1 LPTPK
6 IYEGQ
11 LLLLTRAIQFLKKRN
26 VSFEI
31 VEYGHLEKGAL
42 FASEAIG
49 MPLGQTVKTLV
60 VEIGK
65 KRYVILLMPG
75 TKKVALKRLAR
86 SYGEK
91 RAAMVD
97 SGTAERLTGYM
108 VGGISPF
115 AMKQAL
121 PVVIDRGLLGFNRVA
136 INGGKR
142 GLMLIMNP
150 ADILKAAAAEPS
162 EL

>member
-1 LPTPK
+1 
-6 IYEGQ
+6 
-11 LLLLTRAIQFLKKRN
+11 LTRAIQFLKKRS

-31 VEYGHLEKGAL
+31 AEYGHLEKGAR

-49 MPLGQTVKTLV
+49 MPLERTVKTLV

-65 KRYVILLMPG
+65 KGYVMVLMPG
-75 TKKVALKRLAR
+75 SKTIGFKKLTKFFGGKR
-86 SYGEK
+86 G
-91 RAAMVD
+91 AMVD
-97 SGTAERLTGYM
+97 ADTAERLTGYV

-115 AMKQAL
+115 ATKQAL
-121 PVVIDRGLLGFNRVA
+121 PVVMDRGLLGFDRVA

-142 GLMLIMNP
+142 GLMLVMRP
-150 ADILKAAAAEPS
+150 EDILKVTNAEPA

>member
-1 LPTPK
+1 M
-6 IYEGQ
+6 
-11 LLLLTRAIQFLKKRN
+11 TRAVQFLKKRN
-26 VSFEI
+26 VSFET

-49 MPLGQTVKTLV
+49 MPLEQTVKTLV

-65 KRYVILLMPG
+65 KRYVIVLMPG
-75 TKKVALKRLAR
+75 SKTIALKQFAKA
-86 SYGEK
+86 YGGK

-97 SGTAERLTGYM
+97 ADTAERLTGY
-108 VGGISPF
+108 VIGGISPF
-115 AMKQAL
+115 AMRQGL
-121 PVVIDRGLLGFNRVA
+121 PVVIDRGLLEFDQVA

-142 GLMLIMNP
+142 GLMLVMSP
-150 ADILKAAAAEPS
+150 EDILKVTDAEPA

>member
-1 LPTPK
+1 
-6 IYEGQ
+6 
-11 LLLLTRAIQFLKKRN
+11 LTRAVQFLKKRG
-26 VSFEI
+26 VVFETL
-31 VEYGHLEKGAL
+31 EYGHLEKGAL

-49 MPLGQTVKTLV
+49 MPLEQTVKTLV
-60 VEIGK
+60 VQVDK
-65 KRYVILLMPG
+65 KGYVALLMPG
-75 TKKVALKRLAR
+75 TKKVALKKLAK

-97 SGTAERLTGYM
+97 SVTAERLTGYV

-115 AMKQAL
+115 AMKQGL
-121 PVVIDRGLLGFNRVA
+121 PVVIDRGLLGFDRVA

-142 GLMLIMNP
+142 GLMLIMSP
-150 ADILKAAAAEPS
+150 GDIVKVTDAEPA

>member
-1 LPTPK
+1 M
-6 IYEGQ
+6 
-11 LLLLTRAIQFLKKRN
+11 TRAVRFLKRRN

-42 FASEAIG
+42 FASQAIG

-60 VEIGK
+60 VEMGK
-65 KRYVILLMPG
+65 KRYVALLMPG
-75 TKKVALKRLAR
+75 TKKVALKRLAK

-97 SGTAERLTGYM
+97 SDTAERLTGYV

-115 AMKQAL
+115 AMKQTL
-121 PVVIDRGLLGFNRVA
+121 PVVIDRGLLGFDRVA

-142 GLMLIMNP
+142 GLMLVMNP
-150 ADILKAAAAEPS
+150 VDILKLTDAEPA

>member
-1 LPTPK
+1 M
-6 IYEGQ
+6 
-11 LLLLTRAIQFLKKRN
+11 TRAVEFLKRLN

-49 MPLGQTVKTLV
+49 MPLEQTVKTLV

-65 KRYVILLMPG
+65 KEYVTLLMPG
-75 TKKVALKRLAR
+75 TKKVALKKLAK

-91 RAAMVD
+91 TAAMVD
-97 SGTAERLTGYM
+97 SDTAERLTGY
-108 VGGISPF
+108 VIGGISPF
-115 AMKQAL
+115 AMKQRL
-121 PVVIDRGLLGFNRVA
+121 RVVIDKGLLEFDRVA
-136 INGGKR
+136 INGGKK
-142 GLMLIMNP
+142 GVMLIISP
-150 ADILKAAAAEPS
+150 KDILKVTDAEPA

>member
-1 LPTPK
+1 M
-6 IYEGQ
+6 
-11 LLLLTRAIQFLKKRN
+11 
-26 VSFEI
+26 
-31 VEYGHLEKGAL
+31 EYGHLEKGAL
-42 FASEAIG
+42 FASGAIG
-49 MPLGQTVKTLV
+49 MPLEQTVKTLV

-65 KRYVILLMPG
+65 KRYMIVLMPG
-75 TKKVALKRLAR
+75 SKTIALKKFAK

-97 SGTAERLTGYM
+97 ADTAERLTGYV

-121 PVVIDRGLLGFNRVA
+121 PVVIDRGLLGFDQVA

-142 GLMLIMNP
+142 GLMLVMNP
-150 ADILKAAAAEPS
+150 ADILKLTDAEPA

>member
-1 LPTPK
+1 M
-6 IYEGQ
+6 
-11 LLLLTRAIQFLKKRN
+11 TRAVQFLKRRR

-49 MPLGQTVKTLV
+49 MPLEQTVKTLV

-65 KRYVILLMPG
+65 KDYVTLLMPG
-75 TKKVALKRLAR
+75 TKKIALKKLAR

-91 RAAMVD
+91 TAAMVD
-97 SGTAERLTGYM
+97 SDTAERLTGYV

-115 AMKQAL
+115 AMKQGL
-121 PVVIDRGLLGFNRVA
+121 PVVIDKGLLGFDQVA
-136 INGGKR
+136 VNGGKR
-142 GLMLIMNP
+142 GLMLVMSP
-150 ADILKAAAAEPS
+150 RDLLKVTDAEPA

>member
-1 LPTPK
+1 M
-6 IYEGQ
+6 Q
-11 LLLLTRAIQFLKKRN
+11 
-26 VSFEI
+26 
-31 VEYGHLEKGAL
+31 YGHLEKGAL

-65 KRYVILLMPG
+65 KHYVTLLMPG
-75 TKKVALKRLAR
+75 TKKVALKKLAR

-97 SGTAERLTGYM
+97 SDTAERLTGYV

-115 AMKQAL
+115 AMRQAL
-121 PVVIDRGLLGFNRVA
+121 PVVIDRGLLGFDRVA

-150 ADILKAAAAEPS
+150 ADILEVADAEPA